1 MRNGIYF
8 LLAALTLSAPA
19 HAQTA
24 ARPMS
29 FGIVGIV
36 NGVDN
41 VRVNAVLAT
50 PPEPDLPCPVR
61 FQVLDGEGKG
71 FNDPEE
77 KILRGGATQSLN
89 FIGDPSIRN
98 GTRLPVRAT
107 VAIGNPDEFPG
118 LHSRRAPDA
127 GGVRSPHAADTA
139 TAISAPADLPA
150 RSVLSAG
157 AVHATTRAGVTEA
170 RG

>member
-1 MRNGIYF
+1 MRREIYF

-24 ARPMS
+24 AQPVR

-50 PPEPDLPCPVR
+50 PPEPELPCPVT
-61 FQVLDGEGKG
+61 FQFLDSEGKG

-77 KILRGGATQSLN
+77 KVLRGGAAQSLS

-107 VAIGNPDEFPG
+107 VAIGNPDEFPACRSG
-118 LHSRRAPDA
+118 VLLTLEVFDRLTRQTRLLVYPPDPCFPREPCQAP
-127 GGVRSPHAADTA
+127 
-139 TAISAPADLPA
+139 
-150 RSVLSAG
+150 
-157 AVHATTRAGVTEA
+157 
-170 RG
+170 RGPE